1 MAKKIALQ
9 LRLDEELHQKVK
21 EIADK
26 ELRSINAQLEYFIL
40 KGITDFEA
48 NQKDS

>member
-9 LRLDEELHQKVK
+9 LRLDEKLHQKVK

-40 KGITDFEA
+40 KGIKDFEA
-48 NQKDS
+48 SQKDS